1 MENNDLLYDRVALA
15 ERLEDLRKD
24 NHYVLTQLSNLI
36 KNKTGISISHSQL
49 RKYEN
54 TDLVEAIS
62 FNNLMAIANF
72 YDVSIEYLLGKTNS
86 KSHNY
91 TEQMTA
97 KKFGLSDEAM
107 KQLNLI
113 TNNKYSDNNV
123 LKLQLINYIIEN
135 NNFLI
140 ELTENMLEF
149 YKANDYKLSTDKKK
163 QKEIKIFK
171 YELQDVFAKFID
183 NSYKDLWENKGIKQT
198 FLFEMTKERKN
209 KKKKEGK

>member
-1 MENNDLLYDRVALA
+1 MRKKQESKFYNDTLNNNIRKLLEENNISNKEFA
-15 ERLEDLRKD
+15 ERL
-24 NHYVLTQLSNLI
+24 
-36 KNKTGISISHSQL
+36 
-49 RKYEN
+49 
-54 TDLVEAIS
+54 
-62 FNNLMAIANF
+62 
-72 YDVSIEYLLGKTNS
+72 DVSKEAVRLWNSGYSRPDMSKIVDIADIFSVTTDYLLREGES
-86 KSHNY
+86 KSLDY

-113 TNNKYSDNNV
+113 TNNKSSDNNV